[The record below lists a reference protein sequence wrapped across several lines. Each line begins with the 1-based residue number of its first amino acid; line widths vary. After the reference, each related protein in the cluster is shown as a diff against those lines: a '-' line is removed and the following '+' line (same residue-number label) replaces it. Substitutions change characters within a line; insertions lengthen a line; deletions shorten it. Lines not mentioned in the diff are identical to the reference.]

1 MRARHLSFVL
11 CVRAIFVL
19 VIVTRAQW
27 GSWNEWCFA
36 RHNKGPLLEGLA
48 RRRPDLSQALARE
61 DKEDRAAVKLAAAE
75 LAKEAAPKAASKLW
89 SATNLRTV
97 KEMRE
102 KDTPAT
108 WDQVCHLPLRCFL
121 RHFSHPTCAQIGAAV
136 GRTGPAAQAAHKR
149 ELARIA
155 SEEAQANSARQAKGR
170 QAAREPGGS
179 GSAPKRQ
186 RVASTSVRLPSLV
199 PLPPRPASH
208 LAWCNA
214 VRAGIAG
221 GSAGP
226 ASRGR

>member
-1 MRARHLSFVL
+1 
-11 CVRAIFVL
+11 

-36 RHNKGPLLEGLA
+36 RDNKGPLFDGLA
-48 RRRPDLSQALARE
+48 RTKLDLSQALARE

-75 LAKEAAPKAASKLW
+75 VGTRFW
-89 SATNLRTV
+89 SAANLRVV

-102 KDTPAT
+102 RDPPAT
-108 WDQVCHLPLRCFL
+108 WDKVCHLPLRCFL
-121 RHFSHPTCAQIGAAV
+121 RHFSHPTCAQIGAAI

-149 ELARIA
+149 ELTK
-155 SEEAQANSARQAKGR
+155 EAQANSARQAKER
-170 QAAREPGGS
+170 KAAREPGGS
-179 GSAPKRQ
+179 KSARKRQ
-186 RVASTSVRLPSLV
+186 WVASTLVRLPSLV
-199 PLPPRPASH
+199 PLPLRPASH

>member
-1 MRARHLSFVL
+1 
-11 CVRAIFVL
+11 

-27 GSWNEWCFA
+27 GSWNEWLFA

-48 RRRPDLSQALARE
+48 RTRPDLAQALARE
-61 DKEDRAAVKLAAAE
+61 DKEDRVAVKLVAAE
-75 LAKEAAPKAASKLW
+75 LAKEAAPKVASKLW
-89 SATNLRTV
+89 SAANLRTV

-108 WDQVCHLPLRCFL
+108 WDQVCHLPSRCFL
-121 RHFSHPTCAQIGAAV
+121 RHFSHPTCAQIGVAV
-136 GRTGPAAQAAHKR
+136 GRTGPAHKR

-155 SEEAQANSARQAKGR
+155 SEEAQANSARQAKER

-199 PLPPRPASH
+199 PLPLRPASH